1 MSKAGASLAT
11 CYGPVSADV
20 IAKAENIR
28 LLILDVDGVLSDGLI
43 YMGNNGEELKAFNVR
58 DGYGIR
64 CALTSDIEVAIITGR
79 KAKLVEDRCATLG
92 ITHLYQ
98 GQSNKLIAFSD
109 LLEKLAIAP
118 ENVAYVGLLPRTKAS
133 LSDQGIKV
141 KGLLYECVQ
150 MHQKGWFIRNTT
162 KSRPKTIMIGFDP
175 YSVNTI
181 YVFFDENKLEYW
193 EAQLSDFSRQ
203 YRNLN
208 WWETGLIQKAIKTVE
223 KQHIQLKSSALNELH
238 EFTDNIVKTAK
249 SRQAQAGVRDLSKAQ
264 RTRDIRQNKIEA
276 VQQERAEHIQNR
288 PVNPLK
294 TVHDQDTLQPNQQPS
309 SSNNLDL
316 NRQPDLM
323 RQLFEEEDEE

>member
-20 IAKAENIR
+20 MAKAENIR

-118 ENVAYVGLLPRTKAS
+118 ENVAYVGGNGKSGFKRRRGRCAS
-133 LSDQGIKV
+133 TVDPARRL
-141 KGLLYECVQ
+141 
-150 MHQKGWFIRNTT
+150 RNAHCWRSWRSARSLRLIT
-162 KSRPKTIMIGFDP
+162 PG
-175 YSVNTI
+175 
-181 YVFFDENKLEYW
+181 
-193 EAQLSDFSRQ
+193 AGQ
-203 YRNLN
+203 
-208 WWETGLIQKAIKTVE
+208 TG
-223 KQHIQLKSSALNELH
+223 
-238 EFTDNIVKTAK
+238 
-249 SRQAQAGVRDLSKAQ
+249 
-264 RTRDIRQNKIEA
+264 
-276 VQQERAEHIQNR
+276 
-288 PVNPLK
+288 
-294 TVHDQDTLQPNQQPS
+294 
-309 SSNNLDL
+309 
-316 NRQPDLM
+316 
-323 RQLFEEEDEE
+323 